1 MKEEYTDVY
10 FGNTMFWSFMFITIL
25 EFLSSNHRKPC
36 KNTRKPSLK
45 TSCTP
50 PIPTAF
56 QRLQPASRCSR
67 RGATLWCCNLEVGS
81 VTPHSST
88 VGETVVAEQPGGSPR
103 WTTAGHHSAQ
113 ELSSLCCIMH
123 WSLSIFCGCQQI
135 HVQVLKKKITKQC
148 KLQDNSEWGKF
159 WDAHSIENSVDR
171 RRGTEKIKF
180 GLICLFT
187 QSIPNFYPDS
197 LQKIIILPPKEC
209 QERSFSIN
217 HSLL

>member
-1 MKEEYTDVY
+1 MLSPFADLECLVILGWNYSTIFCYPQQEILSTLGVCSMHMKEEYTDVY

-25 EFLSSNHRKPC
+25 EFLSSNHHRKPC

-88 VGETVVAEQPGGSPR
+88 VGETVVTEQPGGSPR

-148 KLQDNSEWGKF
+148 KLQDKLGMGK
-159 WDAHSIENSVDR
+159 ILR
-171 RRGTEKIKF
+171 RAFHWKF
-180 GLICLFT
+180 
-187 QSIPNFYPDS
+187 SW
-197 LQKIIILPPKEC
+197 
-209 QERSFSIN
+209 
-217 HSLL
+217 